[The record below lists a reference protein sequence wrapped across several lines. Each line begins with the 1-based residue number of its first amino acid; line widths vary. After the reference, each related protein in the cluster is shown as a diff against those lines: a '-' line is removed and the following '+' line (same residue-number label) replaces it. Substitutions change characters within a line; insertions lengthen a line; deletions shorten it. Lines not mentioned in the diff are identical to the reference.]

1 MKVVANTLA
10 YYDTATFT
18 ANEIFIV
25 KAAGASDMIRT
36 LNLKIL

>member
-1 MKVVANTLA
+1 MKVVATTLA

-18 ANEIFIV
+18 AKEIFIV
-25 KAAGASDMIRT
+25 KAAGASGRVRT